1 MRSTLAAGALP
12 RALFSIRALVS
23 VALALSLSPL
33 GCSDGSTAS
42 GASSGGSTDP
52 GVELA
57 ALVPES
63 GRVFVDLSGPAVIEV
78 PEGAAASTAWD
89 LAFEGY
95 EVYTN
100 SGLSGPGEGGALGPY
115 GPDIYVSGVD
125 PGSPIIT
132 RDAIGGAFLRW
143 YAYDYTNPAH
153 ALYSRYHVFGVKD
166 GARIWK
172 VQILSYYGDVEGA
185 PVSAMYRLRYAEVK
199 PGGEVSET
207 VELSN
212 IDGTAGGA
220 TGSDDSP
227 SECLDLAT
235 GERVKLAPKD
245 AAQSSAWHL
254 CFRRETISVNGE
266 LGGPRGVGAVDLE
279 GALTPSETVEGLAG
293 KTAASE
299 LPRFD
304 AVTYEALSGGGLAWR
319 GDRIVSIFA
328 DQWAEPAA
336 SPPAPVPATW
346 VVVHAADGEARS
358 LVTFSRFEGAT
369 AATPH
374 EIIMRVRPVV
384 K

>member
-1 MRSTLAAGALP
+1 MRSTAAPSARTSALSSLP
-12 RALFSIRALVS
+12 ALVS
-23 VALALSLSPL
+23 LSLSLSLAAL
-33 GCSDGSTAS
+33 GCSDGSTS
-42 GASSGGSTDP
+42 GASSGGAADP

-63 GRVFVDLSGPAVIEV
+63 GRVFVDLSGPAVIDV

-166 GARIWK
+166 GDRLWK
-172 VQILSYYGDVEGA
+172 VQILSYYGEVEGA

-199 PGGEVSET
+199 KDAAASET
-207 VELSN
+207 MDVVN

-220 TGSDDSP
+220 TGSEDTP

-235 GERVKLAPKD
+235 GDRVKLAPKD
-245 AAQSSAWHL
+245 AVQSAAWHL

-279 GALTPSETVEGLAG
+279 AALTPSETVEGLAD
-293 KTAASE
+293 KTAESE
-299 LPRFD
+299 LARFD
-304 AVTYEALSGGGLAWR
+304 AVTYEALNAGGLAWR
-319 GDRIVSIFA
+319 GDRVVSIFA
-328 DQWAEPAA
+328 DQWALPDA

-358 LVTFSRFEGAT
+358 LVTFSRFE
-369 AATPH
+369 AATGASPG
-374 EIIMRVRPVV
+374 EVVMRVRPVV